1 MNYNNVNSYKW
12 DSNEG
17 IIHVKGKQNNKK
29 NVKDNNE
36 KRGILQKIQIN
47 KCCIYLCFLCVRKR
61 KNIQNIL
68 LDEGMKIIIEK
79 LDIINLF
86 KRIYRDEKL
95 QEMQDDKEEYIKMS
109 DECKTQLFDIYNRTL
124 SDFKM

>member
-1 MNYNNVNSYKW
+1 MNYNNVNSYNVN
-12 DSNEG
+12 SNEG
-17 IIHVKGKQNNKK
+17 IIHVYGKENDKK
-29 NVKDNNE
+29 LVKN
-36 KRGILQKIQIN
+36 GILEKIQVN

-79 LDIINLF
+79 LDIMNLF

-95 QEMQDDKEEYIKMS
+95 EEMIDDKEEYIKMS
-109 DECKTQLFDIYNRTL
+109 DECKTKLFDIYNNTL
-124 SDFKM
+124 SEY